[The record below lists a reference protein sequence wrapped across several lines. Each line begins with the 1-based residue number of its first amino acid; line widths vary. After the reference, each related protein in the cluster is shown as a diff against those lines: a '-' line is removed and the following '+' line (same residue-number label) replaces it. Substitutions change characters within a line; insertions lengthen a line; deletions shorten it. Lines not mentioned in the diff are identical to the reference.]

1 MLRFRT
7 LYLQNHDL
15 EKGIFDN
22 CNEHEIKELVRRKE
36 LEEWI
41 LDTEF
46 LKMQL
51 IEYLKK
57 MNSQQDSRLV
67 DLILKIAPIKE
78 KIVVGTDID
87 ALRYVLVDQNVLVDK
102 MDAL

>member
-1 MLRFRT
+1 V
-7 LYLQNHDL
+7 

-22 CNEHEIKELVRRKE
+22 CNDSEKKELIRRKE
-36 LEEWI
+36 LEDWI
-41 LDTEF
+41 VDTDF

-67 DLILKIAPIKE
+67 DMILKIAPIK
-78 KIVVGTDID
+78 
-87 ALRYVLVDQNVLVDK
+87 
-102 MDAL
+102 